1 MTDAGAHNAGGTNTP
16 TNAASN
22 HPGQNHPGQNHLGQN
37 HPGQNHASKHMT
49 EEETRELIARQRSAL
64 YGEGPFADK
73 TSYVDEAGNVRTGV
87 PGPSG
92 PPSLRGAS
100 PLTFDT
106 MGRAPPAEVGTP
118 GSGPEHLPAN
128 PSPRPQ
134 STASPQTGGPA
145 NKVFDNAVGSQSRT
159 STSSPTG
166 GSPARDLAPGS
177 KPGQSGASVAPIGTR
192 PSGTPSNNSSS
203 NKRSTTPLTGSGGW
217 GRGNGVWG
225 NSSGLGTQASV
236 WG

>member
-1 MTDAGAHNAGGTNTP
+1 M
-16 TNAASN
+16 S
-22 HPGQNHPGQNHLGQN
+22 
-37 HPGQNHASKHMT
+37 

-73 TSYVDEAGNVRTGV
+73 TSYVDETGNIRPGV

-92 PPSLRGAS
+92 PSSIRGPS
-100 PLTFDT
+100 PLAFDAAI
-106 MGRAPPAEVGTP
+106 GRVPSGVDAGTP
-118 GSGPEHLPAN
+118 GSVGDHNIATGD

-134 STASPQTGGPA
+134 STSSPQSAGPN
-145 NKVFDNAVGSQSRT
+145 NKAFDNAVGSQSRT

-166 GSPARDLAPGS
+166 GSPPRDLAPGS
-177 KPGQSGASVAPIGTR
+177 KPGQTGAIVAPIGTR
-192 PSGTPSNNSSS
+192 PSGTPSTTGSGN
-203 NKRSTTPLTGSGGW
+203 RSTTPHGSSGGW

-225 NSSGLGTQASV
+225 QSSGLGTQASV

>member
-1 MTDAGAHNAGGTNTP
+1 MAEVP
-16 TNAASN
+16 VPASN
-22 HPGQNHPGQNHLGQN
+22 N
-37 HPGQNHASKHMT
+37 KHMS

-73 TSYVDEAGNVRTGV
+73 SSYVDETGKVRTGA

-100 PLTFDT
+100 PLTFDNV
-106 MGRAPPAEVGTP
+106 GRAPPSGEAGTP
-118 GSGPEHLPAN
+118 GSAVDHTSISAD
-128 PSPRPQ
+128 PSPRPP
-134 STASPQTGGPA
+134 STASPQTAGPT
-145 NKVFDNAVGSQSRT
+145 NKVFDNAVGPQSRT

-166 GSPARDLAPGS
+166 GSPPRDLAPGS
-177 KPGQSGASVAPIGTR
+177 KQSQSGATVAPIGTR
-192 PSGTPSNNSSS
+192 PSGTPSNAQS
-203 NKRSTTPLTGSGGW
+203 KRSTTPLASSGGW

-225 NSSGLGTQASV
+225 QSSGLGTQASV

>member
-1 MTDAGAHNAGGTNTP
+1 
-16 TNAASN
+16 
-22 HPGQNHPGQNHLGQN
+22 
-37 HPGQNHASKHMT
+37 MT

-73 TSYVDEAGNVRTGV
+73 SGYVDETGKVRTGA

-100 PLTFDT
+100 PLGYEGV
-106 MGRAPPAEVGTP
+106 GRIPSGEAGTP
-118 GSGPEHLPAN
+118 GSATDPTSVPAD
-128 PSPRPQ
+128 PSPRPP
-134 STASPQTGGPA
+134 STSSPQTAGPT

-166 GSPARDLAPGS
+166 GSPPRDLAPGS
-177 KPGQSGASVAPIGTR
+177 KPGASGATVAPIGTR
-192 PSGTPSNNSSS
+192 PSGTPSNAQAS
-203 NKRSTTPLTGSGGW
+203 KRSTTPMGSSGGW

-225 NSSGLGTQASV
+225 QSSGLGTQASV